1 MLLLLRFFA
10 RLTLLGPSLW
20 LATLGFADELPRTRW
35 QILPLTELFYS
46 DNGPGHVVTAAF
58 DLPCGATPMGA
69 LLIDRDQKPDRKL
82 QVAAVVARPLAGCAR
97 LPERRYFKMPFIDST
112 AYKLIEPMR
121 GDLDGIRVTELN
133 AIAVQAGSPESGA
146 RPELKVEIPCGV
158 MAAGML
164 VTPDP
169 DGGRSAGKSN
179 AAMNFQLAGIGFRL
193 PPRRVAEAC
202 GNSGRENI
210 KSIPAPTQ
218 AMVRIGGLAHG
229 GHYRVMPRK
238 VSDLRKLGVLQLR
251 AIDRL
256 DLKSLQVQFKH
267 RCYEVPVGVAVVP
280 RGDGQALAVVVASY
294 INAPCLAR
302 QATVSD
308 SPMRPDFLPLE
319 LKVGRATGA
328 LAGNDLINPKTLRTS
343 HLLTAAELKR
353 FQLGQLLLAPGTR
366 GDASGVVLATLKRG
380 WFPFVVRSAS
390 NRGRFALQR
399 AGINAES
406 SLSSLSARYASGS
419 RPLRLQITSA
429 L

>member
-10 RLTLLGPSLW
+10 RLTQTFTFLGPCLW
-20 LATLGFADELPRTRW
+20 LATPGFADELPRTRW

-133 AIAVQAGSPESGA
+133 AIAVQSGTPESGA
-146 RPELKVEIPCGV
+146 RPELKVEVPCGV

-169 DGGRSAGKSN
+169 DGARSATKSK
-179 AAMNFQLAGIGFRL
+179 ASMNFQLAAVGFRL
-193 PPRRVAEAC
+193 PPRRVAAAC
-202 GNSGRENI
+202 GNSNRGY
-210 KSIPAPTQ
+210 STPAPPATQ
-218 AMVRIGGLAHG
+218 AVVRIGGLANG

-251 AIDRL
+251 GIERL
-256 DLKSLQVQFKH
+256 DLNARQVHFKH
-267 RCYEVPVGVAVVP
+267 RCYEVPVGIAVVP
-280 RGDGQALAVVVASY
+280 RRGGQALAVAVASY

-302 QATVSD
+302 QATVTD
-308 SPMRPDFLPLE
+308 TPLKTDFLPIENL
-319 LKVGRATGA
+319 
-328 LAGNDLINPKTLRTS
+328 KTLRNS
-343 HLLTAAELKR
+343 HVLTAAELKQ
-353 FQLGQLLLAPGTR
+353 FELGQLLLAPGTR
-366 GDASGVVLATLKRG
+366 GDATGVVLATLKRG

-390 NRGRFALQR
+390 NRGRFALHR
-399 AGINAES
+399 TGINAES
-406 SLSSLSARYASGS
+406 SLNARYASGS

>member
-1 MLLLLRFFA
+1 MLRFFA
-10 RLTLLGPSLW
+10 QMILLGPCLW
-20 LATLGFADELPRTRW
+20 FSALGFADELPRTRW

-58 DLPCGATPMGA
+58 DLPCGATPLGA
-69 LLIDRDQKPDRKL
+69 LLVDRDQKPDRKL

-133 AIAVQAGSPESGA
+133 AIAVQSGSPESGS

-169 DGGRSAGKSN
+169 DGGRSAGNST
-179 AAMNFQLAGIGFRL
+179 APMNFQLAAIGFRL

-210 KSIPAPTQ
+210 KSLPAPTQ

-229 GHYRVMPRK
+229 GHYRLMPRK

-256 DLKSLQVQFKH
+256 DLNARHVHFKH
-267 RCYEVPVGVAVVP
+267 RCYEVPVGIAVVP
-280 RGDGQALAVVVASY
+280 RRGGQALAVAVASY

-308 SPMRPDFLPLE
+308 SPMKNDFVPLE
-319 LKVGRATGA
+319 S
-328 LAGNDLINPKTLRTS
+328 TLRTS
-343 HLLTAAELKR
+343 RLLTAAELKQ

-366 GDASGVVLATLKRG
+366 GDASGVVLTTLKRG

-390 NRGRFALQR
+390 NRGRFALHR
-399 AGINAES
+399 AGIKAEA
-406 SLSSLSARYASGS
+406 SLSSLTARYASGS

>member
-1 MLLLLRFFA
+1 MLLLLHFFA

-46 DNGPGHVVTAAF
+46 DNGPEHVVTAAF

-82 QVAAVVARPLAGCAR
+82 QVAAVVVRPLAGCAR

-133 AIAVQAGSPESGA
+133 AIAVQAGSPQAGV
-146 RPELKVEIPCGV
+146 RPELKVEVPCGV

-169 DGGRSAGKSN
+169 NGGRSAGKSN
-179 AAMNFQLAGIGFRL
+179 AAMNFQLAAVGFRL

-210 KSIPAPTQ
+210 NSTPAPTQ

-251 AIDRL
+251 GIERL
-256 DLKSLQVQFKH
+256 DLNVRQVHFKH
-267 RCYEVPVGVAVVP
+267 RCYEVPVGIAVVSR
-280 RGDGQALAVVVASY
+280 RGGQALAVAVASY
-294 INAPCLAR
+294 INAPCLAH
-302 QATVSD
+302 QAAVTN
-308 SPMRPDFLPLE
+308 SPMKVATLPVE
-319 LKVGRATGA
+319 S
-328 LAGNDLINPKTLRTS
+328 TLRTS
-343 HLLTAAELKR
+343 RILTATELKQ

-366 GDASGVVLATLKRG
+366 GDASGVVLATVKRG

>member
-1 MLLLLRFFA
+1 MLRFFA
-10 RLTLLGPSLW
+10 RLTLLGPCLW
-20 LATLGFADELPRTRW
+20 VATSGYSDELPRTRW

-58 DLPCGATPMGA
+58 DLPCGATPVGA
-69 LLIDRDQKPDRKL
+69 LLVDRDLKPDRKL
-82 QVAAVVARPLAGCAR
+82 QVAAVVARPMAGCAR

-121 GDLDGIRVTELN
+121 GDLDGIRVTELE
-133 AIAVQAGSPESGA
+133 AIAIQAGSPESGA
-146 RPELKVEIPCGV
+146 RPELKVDIPCGV

-169 DGGRSAGKSN
+169 DHSAVESN
-179 AAMNFQLAGIGFRL
+179 ARLNFQLAAVGFRL
-193 PPRRVAEAC
+193 PPRRAAQAC

-210 KSIPAPTQ
+210 NSTPAPTQ
-218 AMVRIGGLAHG
+218 AMVRIGGLAQG

-251 AIDRL
+251 GIERL
-256 DLKSLQVQFKH
+256 DLSARQVHFKH
-267 RCYEVPVGVAVVP
+267 RCYEVPVGIAVVP
-280 RGDGQALAVVVASY
+280 HRGGQALAVAVASY

-302 QATVSD
+302 RATVSD
-308 SPMRPDFLPLE
+308 SPMKASILPVE
-319 LKVGRATGA
+319 S
-328 LAGNDLINPKTLRTS
+328 TLRNL
-343 HLLTAAELKR
+343 HVLTAAELKP
-353 FQLGQLLLAPGTR
+353 FQLGQLLLAPGTK

-380 WFPFVVRSAS
+380 WFPFVVRSTS
-390 NRGRFALQR
+390 NRGRFALHR
-399 AGINAES
+399 AGIHAGPS
-406 SLSSLSARYASGS
+406 SIPMHASGS